1 MIMLPPQHGETV
13 GLDDECL
20 AIVLGHDI
28 KDDTRHEQQQPGD
41 DKHDRSDQRGEAGHH
56 AGVPEIHRHRA
67 AQHDTKD
74 AEDAADAAE
83 ERERLVFADHAE
95 NGAHHLDTVA
105 HSIELADRT
114 FGAVPILNRHLI
126 KAEVVVQRVDGHLGF
141 DLEAARQ
148 HRIGLDE
155 GERESPVA
163 GHNVGDIGVEQAV
176 DGTANQTVAEVVE
189 GPLVLLEV
197 RGTQSV
203 ADHHIVAFEDLVHH
217 GRRGVGG
224 VRIIT
229 VGHDVHV
236 GIDVL
241 EHGADYVALALARLL
256 TDDRA
261 FARRYLGGAVGGVV
275 VVYVHV
281 GIGQRRF
288 EVAHHLADGDFLVIA
303 RQQYGN
309 GGACILLEHVEHY
322 SLCCGRSEASC
333 GFNYDCCLLGKGYE
347 RMA

>member
-1 MIMLPPQHGETV
+1 MGKRLSASQHGETV
-13 GLDDECL
+13 GLDDERL

-41 DKHDRSDQRGEAGHH
+41 DKHDRSDQRGESGHH
-56 AGVPEIHRHRA
+56 AGVPEVHRHRA
-67 AQHDTKD
+67 AQHDAND

-83 ERERLVFADHAE
+83 EWERLVFADHAE

-105 HSIELADRT
+105 HSIELADRPL
-114 FGAVPILNRHLI
+114 GAIPILNRHLI

-155 GERESPVA
+155 GERESPVT

-197 RGTQSV
+197 RGAQSV
-203 ADHHIVAFEDLVHH
+203 ADHHVVAFEDFVHH

-224 VRIIT
+224 IRIIT
-229 VGHDVHV
+229 VGHDIHV
-236 GIDVL
+236 SIDVF
-241 EHGADYVALALARLL
+241 EHGANHVALALARLL
-256 TDDRA
+256 ADDRA

-303 RQQYGN
+303 RKKHRNGN
-309 GGACILLEHVEHY
+309 VRILKHTSYY
-322 SLCCGRSEASC
+322 SFCAADFGFCMSLSHSCPLCRMKRGR
-333 GFNYDCCLLGKGYE
+333 
-347 RMA
+347 